1 MKFKFTDP
9 ATDFSDGLKVIK
21 DYHESLLQKGETL
34 LLVVDEVK
42 QQGMN
47 EALANRC
54 IDLHCFYFH
63 ANRLHHLDEE
73 QGLFPLLTDYSHFYN
88 GMMDLLTHDHEEI
101 EYDWQLLAQMLGKP
115 EGISDNTKFHTL
127 AMTFE
132 KKQREHLKREE
143 EDFLPKIELILSL
156 AEKQQAGK
164 KMSALRNLIA
174 N

>member
-1 MKFKFTDP
+1 MKFQFNDP

-21 DYHESLLQKGETL
+21 DYHQSLLQKGESL
-34 LLVVDEVK
+34 LLLADEIK

-54 IDLHCFYFH
+54 IDLQCFYFH

-73 QGLFPLLTDYSHFYN
+73 QGLFPLLTDYSPFYN

-115 EGISDNTKFHTL
+115 EAISDYTKFQGL
-127 AMTFE
+127 AIIFE
-132 KKQREHLKREE
+132 KKQREHLQREE
-143 EDFLPKIELILSL
+143 EDFLPKIELILSS
-156 AEKQQAGK
+156 AQKQQAGQ
-164 KMSALRNLIA
+164 KMSALRNLT
-174 N
+174 